1 MSRVCPECGREYFG
15 QTAKCIHCNIPLV
28 EKSGSPTAQQTRGKS
43 AQQTRQTAAQ
53 INYQRVQQARAEPER
68 RRQEQEELIEE
79 VQIEPI
85 PIKNSTLGI
94 LALVFSVLG
103 CLSLVGIVLAI
114 IDLCRKDGMKK
125 TCSGVALG
133 IASAWIVLLVFFGMM
148 SDSSTSTRSEISNQR
163 NTTTQSS
170 GKDTFGLL
178 ETAEMNDV
186 QVRMTDYKESY
197 GSEWNSPDDGKVFVL
212 VEFEISNNSDSEVAV
227 SSTLSFDAYVD
238 GYSTNLSISALME
251 KDGEQL
257 DGSIAPGMK
266 MLGCI
271 GYEVPEDWENIEI
284 HFSDNVWSSNQ
295 FKFQISKTDASA
307 AISKQLSTYK
317 DFDRMEFYLTGRK

>member
-1 MSRVCPECGREYFG
+1 M
-15 QTAKCIHCNIPLV
+15 
-28 EKSGSPTAQQTRGKS
+28 
-43 AQQTRQTAAQ
+43 
-53 INYQRVQQARAEPER
+53 
-68 RRQEQEELIEE
+68 
-79 VQIEPI
+79 
-85 PIKNSTLGI
+85 
-94 LALVFSVLG
+94 FSVLG
-103 CLSLVGIVLAI
+103 CLSPVGIVLAI

-125 TCSGVALG
+125 TCSSVALG
-133 IASAWIVLLVFFGMM
+133 IASAWILLLIFFGMM
-148 SDSSTSTRSEISNQR
+148 SDSSTRTRGEISNQR

-212 VEFEISNNSDSEVAV
+212 VEFEISNNSDSEVVV
-227 SSTLSFDAYVD
+227 SSALSFDAYVD
-238 GYSTNLSISALME
+238 GYSTNLSIGALME
-251 KDGEQL
+251 KEGEQM

-284 HFSDNVWSSNQ
+284 HFSDSVWSSNQ

-317 DFDRMEFYLTGRK
+317 DFDRLEFYLTGRK

>member
-15 QTAKCIHCNIPLV
+15 QTVKCIHCNIPLV
-28 EKSGSPTAQQTRGKS
+28 EKSGSPTTQQTRGKT
-43 AQQTRQTAAQ
+43 AQQTRQMAEQ

-68 RRQEQEELIEE
+68 RRQEQEEPIEE

-103 CLSLVGIVLAI
+103 CLSPVGIVLAI
-114 IDLCRKDGMKK
+114 IDLCRKDEMKK

-148 SDSSTSTRSEISNQR
+148 PDSSTRGEISNQR

-284 HFSDNVWSSNQ
+284 HFSDSVWSSNQ
-295 FKFQISKTDASA
+295 FKFQISKTDTSA

-317 DFDRMEFYLTGRK
+317 DFDRLEFYLTGRK